1 VSRTTTAADA
11 PLLANPY
18 FVKEVRFPSGERM
31 PLMVRRSTGVAIE
44 APCYWI
50 TSERRPLGI
59 QANTLQ
65 QELRALTFLYL
76 WGDKCGTDPV
86 AILQS
91 PAFLT
96 LNQLND
102 LDRFCRNTASAAI
115 RQALAA
121 ASGNVVRITGGCHAK
136 SAALPGRMQLRN
148 RMASIHSFMDHVSC
162 DHLSR
167 LAPGTEA
174 HRIYQHAR
182 SEMLEKWAGRCKS
195 LDPSDLQDLRKG
207 LDEAASLRLREV
219 IRPDSPDNAW
229 QPEVRHRNGLMVLML
244 WSLGLRRGE
253 LLALETRD
261 IRFTADQ
268 AFVQIV
274 RRPDNRADHRRPR
287 PSVKTLGRELLL
299 EQGLA
304 DLLRAYIMG
313 QRREHPAARKHPF
326 VFVSAADGSPLGL
339 SAFNK
344 LFDKLRLR
352 VTDLPAD
359 LSPHIMRHSW
369 NDTFSKLS
377 DRANPRRTD
386 VERTQEERMRAYLMG
401 WSANSKMAVRY
412 SRRWLAE
419 EANKRLLSL
428 QQSQVFVG
436 DPTPDPPGDAD
447 DQP

>member
-1 VSRTTTAADA
+1 MSRKVTA
-11 PLLANPY
+11 PTLQLFENPY
-18 FVKEVRFPSGERM
+18 FIKEIRFPSGERM

-59 QANTLQ
+59 QASTLE
-65 QELRALTFLYL
+65 QELRAVTFLYL
-76 WGDKCGTDPV
+76 WGDKCGVDPV

-96 LNQLND
+96 LHQLND
-102 LDRFCRNTASAAI
+102 LDRFCRNTANAAVE
-115 RQALAA
+115 QAATA
-121 ASGNVVRITGGCHAK
+121 TPGNVVPMKGGRHPKVEAP
-136 SAALPGRMQLRN
+136 PGRMHIRN

-174 HRIYQHAR
+174 HHIYQRAR
-182 SEMLEKWAGRCKS
+182 SEMLDKWAGRCKS
-195 LDPSDLQDLRKG
+195 MDPSDSPDPRKG

-219 IRPDSPDNAW
+219 IRPDSPDNPW
-229 QPEVRHRNGLMVLML
+229 QPEVRNRNGLMILML

-268 AFVQIV
+268 ALLQIV

-299 EQGLA
+299 EPSLA
-304 DLLRAYIMG
+304 HLLHDYITAGRRALPG
-313 QRREHPAARKHPF
+313 ARKHPF

-344 LFDKLRLR
+344 LFDRLRLR
-352 VTDLPAD
+352 VADLPAD
-359 LSPHIMRHSW
+359 FSPHIMRHSW

-377 DRANPRRTD
+377 DRANPHRTD
-386 VERTQEERMRAYLMG
+386 VERTKEERMRAYLMG
-401 WSANSKMAVRY
+401 WSANSQIAVRY
-412 SRRWLAE
+412 SRRWLTE

-428 QQSQVFVG
+428 QRRQVFVG
-436 DPTPDPPGDAD
+436 DPTPDSPGEPD
-447 DQP
+447 DQS